1 MSRENPWSLNM
12 KAEFIKPRNKVDG
25 GKYLSTNRLSVIKC
39 VTNDK
44 VDITESGV
52 VSLSWFG
59 LLNWSQIVY
68 FYRRGEERFLLR
80 IIRLIIITQWS

>member
-1 MSRENPWSLNM
+1 M

-44 VDITESGV
+44 SI
-52 VSLSWFG
+52 SLSQESSLCLG
-59 LLNWSQIVY
+59 LVFSIEVRLFTFI
-68 FYRRGEERFLLR
+68 GEERRGFFYV
-80 IIRLIIITQWS
+80 